1 MSKKIKTRFSNVIVC
16 MLAFVMVLGL
26 FPVTASAVTPVALPT
41 ASTVLVN
48 GENVAF
54 DAYNINDNNY
64 FKLRDL
70 AFVLNG
76 TEKQF
81 EVGYDTATRAITLTS
96 GEPYTPDGSEMKSKG
111 DGIKTPTP
119 TTSKVYLDGE
129 EVQFTAYNIEGNN
142 YFKLRDVG
150 QAFDFGVEWDGTKQ
164 TIVIETSKGYTPEI
178 LTAAQWKQIY
188 LTEMQA
194 AIAYAASV
202 ADDDDAWS
210 KHDWRGRYSFL
221 LEAFMLA
228 DLNFDGVPE
237 LIILGDGV
245 SASSSM
251 RIFTIYNGKAEMI
264 FHDWGNEFTLY
275 RKISDGSLAYMFY
288 SGNSSDIDYWASI
301 YLTDKSTP
309 MDSRFSESA
318 YVAEKSGALDDDYE
332 FSETESTWSFGGKEV
347 SHSEYDRLMDELQA
361 GYQVVEYQPVMLRK
375 SWDSTPSAN
384 ELQAFLNSYVPEG

>member
-1 MSKKIKTRFSNVIVC
+1 MSKKIKTRFSHALVC
-16 MLAFVMVLGL
+16 ALAFVMVLGL

-96 GEPYTPDGSEMKSKG
+96 GERYTPDGSEMKSKG

-129 EVQFTAYNIEGNN
+129 EVQFTAYNIDGNN

-194 AIAYAASV
+194 AIAYSASL
-202 ADDDDAWS
+202 AEDDDAWS
-210 KHDWRGRYSFL
+210 KHEWDGRFFFQIS
-221 LEAFMLA
+221 AFMLA
-228 DLNFDGVPE
+228 DLNFDGIPE
-237 LIILGDGV
+237 LMIFGDGA
-245 SASSSM
+245 SASEGM
-251 RIFTIYNGKAEMI
+251 RIFTISNGKAEMI
-264 FHDWGNEFTLY
+264 LHGWGPAFTLY
-275 RKISDGSLAYMFY
+275 RKISDGSLAYIFN
-288 SGNSSDIDYWASI
+288 SGNGSDGSFWGSVF
-301 YLTDKSTP
+301 LTDKSTP
-309 MDSRFSESA
+309 MDTRFSESA
-318 YVAEKSGALDDDYE
+318 YVAEYSVALDDDYE

-347 SHSEYDRLMDELQA
+347 SHSEYSRLMDELRA
-361 GYQVVEYQPVMLRK
+361 GYQIVEYEPVLLW
-375 SWDSTPSAN
+375 SWDSALSAYA
-384 ELQAFLNSYVPEG
+384 LQAFLNSYVPEG